1 MKAIRVNYP
10 VLVWHYDGTNA
21 EEILEAIVIE
31 NKFWGKRYFE
41 IQEFLRKSAKP
52 KQLVIEITENRS
64 VRASVGDCIIYDPK
78 ERTFDVQPKDAFK
91 RWYELAD

>member
-1 MKAIRVNYP
+1 MKATRVNYP
-10 VLVWHYDGTNA
+10 VLVWQYDGTNA

-52 KQLVIEITENRS
+52 KQLVIEIAENRS
-64 VRASVGDCIIYDPK
+64 VRASVGDYIIFDPK
-78 ERTFDVQPKDAFK
+78 ERTFDVQSEDAFK
-91 RWYELAD
+91 LWYELGE